1 MVKVS
6 LAGARISAG
15 YTQEELAKKLGV
27 TRNTV
32 NKWEN
37 GKIKLNTT
45 NLYAICLVTG
55 FDPADIFLPTESAKR
70 ESEVN

>member
-1 MVKVS
+1 MKVT

-15 YTQEELAKKLGV
+15 YTQEELAKKLDV
-27 TRNTV
+27 TRATV

-55 FDPADIFLPTESAKR
+55 FDPADILLPSESAKGV
-70 ESEVN
+70 SEVN